1 MLAHSSLYLRNFSGS
16 TPFIPIFSGKEE
28 ISPTFFSIPHKWIRS
43 HRLEKGPQNTII
55 AIVYLFLRCHI
66 DLHARKSEKFLPRY
80 VFRGIYSHHAFTKE
94 MGIMLR
100 KRPSELF
107 NQNVFH
113 RKAMGERLPKDVYA
127 KLLAATEGREKLD
140 QQEAGIVAMAMKEW
154 AISRGATHYTHW
166 FHPRTE
172 LTAEKH
178 MSFLNVDN
186 EGTPMESFSGKELIL
201 SEPDA
206 SSLPSGGMRSTFEA
220 RGYTAWDPTSPA
232 FIVESER
239 GGTLCI
245 PSVFFSFDGTP
256 LDMKTPLLKAISG
269 LGDRALRLI
278 RLFGNRG
285 VKWVCPTVGP
295 EQEFFLVR
303 EDLAQQRPDIL
314 LCGRTLLGD
323 LPPKAQQMDDHYF
336 GTINSSVLSFM
347 EEVQEE
353 MAKLGLPLRTRHN
366 EVAPGQFEFAPQFSE
381 ANLATDQNQLL
392 MDVMRKVARKH
403 GFRLLLHEKPFAGLN
418 GNGKHVNFSL
428 QDSEG
433 RNLLKPI
440 GNNPKKSLQFLVFL
454 GGMLLGISKFGGL
467 LRASIANPGNM
478 HRLGGNEAPPAV
490 MSVYLGELLTRILED
505 IEEGLPEQ
513 FSTKSEVD
521 LGLNRLPCIL
531 AENTDRNRTAPIAFT
546 GDKFEFRA
554 PGASQSIAGPLTAI
568 FAAWSW
574 GIEQMTLLMEEDM
587 RSMDLQDAALKAIRH
602 ATLESKKVRFEGNCY
617 STEWMEEAT
626 RRGLP
631 CAQSTPEGLKLY
643 LDPENRALLNDL
655 QIMTE
660 REVFAY
666 YEIRL
671 EQYVNTLDIEI
682 GVLIGMAR
690 EGVLPA
696 LSRQI
701 SMEGKSLGYLPES
714 FREGPW
720 GEMLLEFGEL
730 KQKLLKTLLLL
741 ESLQSGLTGLP
752 LEEQANR
759 LTHEALPL
767 MEKVRKLSER
777 VEFLMA
783 GDLWPY
789 PRYRD
794 MVAFS

>member
-1 MLAHSSLYLRNFSGS
+1 
-16 TPFIPIFSGKEE
+16 
-28 ISPTFFSIPHKWIRS
+28 
-43 HRLEKGPQNTII
+43 
-55 AIVYLFLRCHI
+55 
-66 DLHARKSEKFLPRY
+66 
-80 VFRGIYSHHAFTKE
+80 
-94 MGIMLR
+94 MLR
-100 KRPSELF
+100 KRPSETF

-113 RKAMGERLPKDVYA
+113 RKAMAERLPKDVYA
-127 KLLAATEGREKLD
+127 KLLAAIEGREKLD
-140 QQEAGIVAMAMKEW
+140 LQEASIVAMAMKEW

-178 MSFLNVDN
+178 MSFLNVDGD
-186 EGTPMESFSGKELIL
+186 GTPMESFSGKELIL

-232 FIVESER
+232 FIIETER

-245 PSVFFSFDGTP
+245 PSVFFSFDGIP

-269 LGDRALRLI
+269 LGDRALRMA

-285 VKWVCPTVGP
+285 VKWICPTVGP

-303 EDLAQQRPDIL
+303 EDLAQQRPDLL

-323 LPPKAQQMDDHYF
+323 LPPKAQQMEDHYF
-336 GTINSSVLSFM
+336 GAINPSVLSFM
-347 EEVQEE
+347 EEVEEE

-381 ANLATDQNQLL
+381 ANLAMDQNQLL
-392 MDVMRKVARKH
+392 MNVMRRVARKH

-478 HRLGGNEAPPAV
+478 HRLGGNEAPPAI

-554 PGASQSIAGPLTAI
+554 PGASQSIAGPLMAI

-574 GIEQMTLLMEEDM
+574 GIEQMTLLIEEDLQ
-587 RSMDLQDAALKAIRH
+587 SMELPEAALKAIRH

-617 STEWMEEAT
+617 SREWMEEAV

-631 CAQSTPEGLKLY
+631 NAVSTPEGLKLY
-643 LDPENRALLNDL
+643 LDPENRALLRDMN
-655 QIMTE
+655 IMTE
-660 REVFAY
+660 REIFAY

-696 LSRQI
+696 LSKQI
-701 SMEGKSLGYLPES
+701 AMEGASLGYLPES

-730 KQKLLKTLLLL
+730 KQKLLKTVLLL
-741 ESLQSGLTGLP
+741 ESLQNSLADLP

-789 PRYRD
+789 PRYRE

>member
-1 MLAHSSLYLRNFSGS
+1 MA
-16 TPFIPIFSGKEE
+16 
-28 ISPTFFSIPHKWIRS
+28 
-43 HRLEKGPQNTII
+43 
-55 AIVYLFLRCHI
+55 
-66 DLHARKSEKFLPRY
+66 
-80 VFRGIYSHHAFTKE
+80 
-94 MGIMLR
+94 
-100 KRPSELF
+100 
-107 NQNVFH
+107 
-113 RKAMGERLPKDVYA
+113 ERLPKDVYA
-127 KLLAATEGREKLD
+127 KLLAAIEGREKLD
-140 QQEAGIVAMAMKEW
+140 LQEASIVAMAMKEW

-178 MSFLNVDN
+178 MSFLNVDGD
-186 EGTPMESFSGKELIL
+186 GTPMESFSGKELIL

-232 FIVESER
+232 FIIETER

-245 PSVFFSFDGTP
+245 PSVFFSFDGIP

-269 LGDRALRLI
+269 LGDRALRMA

-285 VKWVCPTVGP
+285 VKWICPTVGP

-303 EDLAQQRPDIL
+303 EDLAQQRPDLL

-323 LPPKAQQMDDHYF
+323 LPPKAQQMEDHYF
-336 GTINSSVLSFM
+336 GAINPSVLSFM
-347 EEVQEE
+347 EEVEEE

-381 ANLATDQNQLL
+381 ANLAMDQNQLL
-392 MDVMRKVARKH
+392 MNVMRRVARKH

-478 HRLGGNEAPPAV
+478 HRLGGNEAPPAI

-554 PGASQSIAGPLTAI
+554 PGASQSIAGPLMAI

-574 GIEQMTLLMEEDM
+574 GIEQMTLLIEEDLQ
-587 RSMDLQDAALKAIRH
+587 SMELPEAALKAIRH

-617 STEWMEEAT
+617 SREWMEEAV

-631 CAQSTPEGLKLY
+631 NAVSTPEGLKLY
-643 LDPENRALLNDL
+643 LDPENRALLRDMN
-655 QIMTE
+655 IMTE
-660 REVFAY
+660 REIFAY

-696 LSRQI
+696 LSKQI
-701 SMEGKSLGYLPES
+701 AMEGASLGYLPES

-730 KQKLLKTLLLL
+730 KQKLLKTVLLL
-741 ESLQSGLTGLP
+741 ESLQNSLADLP

-789 PRYRD
+789 PRYRE

>member
-1 MLAHSSLYLRNFSGS
+1 M
-16 TPFIPIFSGKEE
+16 
-28 ISPTFFSIPHKWIRS
+28 
-43 HRLEKGPQNTII
+43 
-55 AIVYLFLRCHI
+55 
-66 DLHARKSEKFLPRY
+66 
-80 VFRGIYSHHAFTKE
+80 
-94 MGIMLR
+94 
-100 KRPSELF
+100 
-107 NQNVFH
+107 
-113 RKAMGERLPKDVYA
+113 
-127 KLLAATEGREKLD
+127 
-140 QQEAGIVAMAMKEW
+140 
-154 AISRGATHYTHW
+154 
-166 FHPRTE
+166 
-172 LTAEKH
+172 
-178 MSFLNVDN
+178 
-186 EGTPMESFSGKELIL
+186 
-201 SEPDA
+201 
-206 SSLPSGGMRSTFEA
+206 
-220 RGYTAWDPTSPA
+220 
-232 FIVESER
+232 
-239 GGTLCI
+239 
-245 PSVFFSFDGTP
+245 FFSFDGIP

-269 LGDRALRLI
+269 LEERALKLL

-303 EDLAQQRPDIL
+303 EDLAQQRPDLL

-323 LPPKAQQMDDHYF
+323 LPPKAQQMEDHYF
-336 GTINSSVLSFM
+336 GAINPSVLSFM
-347 EEVQEE
+347 EEVEEE
-353 MAKLGLPLRTRHN
+353 MTKLGLPLRTRHN

-392 MDVMRKVARKH
+392 MNVLRKVARKH

-440 GNNPKKSLQFLVFL
+440 GNNPKKSLQFMVFL

-467 LRASIANPGNM
+467 LRASVANPGNM
-478 HRLGGNEAPPAV
+478 HRLGGHEAPPAV

-531 AENTDRNRTAPIAFT
+531 AENSDRNRTAPIAFT

-554 PGASQSIAGPLTAI
+554 PGASQSTAGPLTAI
-568 FAAWSW
+568 FAIWSW
-574 GIEQMTLLMEEDM
+574 GIEQMTLLLEENLQNMELPE
-587 RSMDLQDAALKAIRH
+587 AALKTIRY

-617 STEWMEEAT
+617 SKEWAEEAI

-631 CAQSTPEGLKLY
+631 LAQSTPEGLKLY
-643 LDPENRALLNDL
+643 LDPENRALLRDL
-655 QIMTE
+655 NIMTE
-660 REVFAY
+660 REIFAY
-666 YEIRL
+666 HEIRL
-671 EQYVNTLDIEI
+671 EQYANTLDIEI

-696 LSRQI
+696 ISKQI
-701 SMEGKSLGYLPES
+701 SLEGKSLEYLPES

-730 KQKLLKTLLLL
+730 KQKLLEAVLLL
-741 ESLQSGLTGLP
+741 ESLQKSLGDLP
-752 LEEQANR
+752 LEERANR

-783 GDLWPY
+783 DELWPY
-789 PRYRD
+789 PRYRE

>member
-1 MLAHSSLYLRNFSGS
+1 
-16 TPFIPIFSGKEE
+16 
-28 ISPTFFSIPHKWIRS
+28 
-43 HRLEKGPQNTII
+43 
-55 AIVYLFLRCHI
+55 
-66 DLHARKSEKFLPRY
+66 
-80 VFRGIYSHHAFTKE
+80 
-94 MGIMLR
+94 MLR

-113 RKAMGERLPKDVYA
+113 RKAMGERLPKEVYA

-546 GDKFEFRA
+546 GDKLEFRA

-587 RSMDLQDAALKAIRH
+587 RSMDLQEAALKAIRH

-701 SMEGKSLGYLPES
+701 SMEGKSLEYLPES

-730 KQKLLKTLLLL
+730 KQRLLKTLLLL
-741 ESLQSGLTGLP
+741 ESLQNSLAGLP

>member
-1 MLAHSSLYLRNFSGS
+1 
-16 TPFIPIFSGKEE
+16 
-28 ISPTFFSIPHKWIRS
+28 
-43 HRLEKGPQNTII
+43 
-55 AIVYLFLRCHI
+55 
-66 DLHARKSEKFLPRY
+66 
-80 VFRGIYSHHAFTKE
+80 
-94 MGIMLR
+94 MLR
-100 KRPSELF
+100 KRPSETF

-113 RKAMGERLPKDVYA
+113 RKAMAERLPKDVYA
-127 KLLAATEGREKLD
+127 KLLAAIEGREKLD
-140 QQEAGIVAMAMKEW
+140 LQEASIVAMAMKEW

-178 MSFLNVDN
+178 MSFLNVDGD
-186 EGTPMESFSGKELIL
+186 GTPMESFSGKELIL

-232 FIVESER
+232 FIIETER

-245 PSVFFSFDGTP
+245 PSVFFSFDGIP

-269 LGDRALRLI
+269 LGDRALRMA

-285 VKWVCPTVGP
+285 VKWICPTVGP

-303 EDLAQQRPDIL
+303 EDLAQQRPDLL

-323 LPPKAQQMDDHYF
+323 LPPKAQQMEDHYF
-336 GTINSSVLSFM
+336 GAINPSVLSFM
-347 EEVQEE
+347 EEVEEE

-381 ANLATDQNQLL
+381 ANLAMDQNQLL
-392 MDVMRKVARKH
+392 MNVMRRVARKH

-478 HRLGGNEAPPAV
+478 HRLGGNEAPPAI

-554 PGASQSIAGPLTAI
+554 PGASQSIAGPLMAI

-574 GIEQMTLLMEEDM
+574 GIEQMTLLIEEDLQ
-587 RSMDLQDAALKAIRH
+587 SMELPEAALKAIRH

-617 STEWMEEAT
+617 SREWMEEAV

-631 CAQSTPEGLKLY
+631 NAVSTPEGLKLY
-643 LDPENRALLNDL
+643 LDPENRALLRDMN
-655 QIMTE
+655 IMTE
-660 REVFAY
+660 REIFAY

-696 LSRQI
+696 LSKQI
-701 SMEGKSLGYLPES
+701 AMEGASLGYLPES

-730 KQKLLKTLLLL
+730 KQKLLKTVLLL
-741 ESLQSGLTGLP
+741 ESLQNSLADLP

-767 MEKVRKLSER
+767 MEKVQKLSER

-789 PRYRD
+789 PRYRE